1 MHTLEALVEIENHIK
16 ILAKEHERETLN
28 GVSLLYLVNCS
39 FLLTYVK
46 ELIAR
51 NKDLE
56 NEIINLNS
64 DAQHDRML
72 ETR

>member
-1 MHTLEALVEIENHIK
+1 MHMLERLVEIENHIK
-16 ILAKEHERETLN
+16 ILEKEHDRETLN
-28 GVSLLYLVNCS
+28 GISLLYLLNCG
-39 FLLTYVK
+39 FLLTYIK

-56 NEIINLNS
+56 NEIINITS